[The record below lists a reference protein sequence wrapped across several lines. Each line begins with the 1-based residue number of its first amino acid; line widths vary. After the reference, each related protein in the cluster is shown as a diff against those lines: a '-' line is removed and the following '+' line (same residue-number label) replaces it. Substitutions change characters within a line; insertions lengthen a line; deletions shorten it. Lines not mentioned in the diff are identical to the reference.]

1 MNKKLSF
8 LSLFLV
14 LALAFSSLASTNWS
28 FDNASKDVT
37 VSSLGLTSSLSTTIS
52 STDNNS
58 VTVSSLALSSCG
70 ETDLDSSLVATTPF
84 NLTANTSAQTINF
97 QLNVTNAVSSGD
109 YACTLTATDSDGD
122 SDTLTL
128 NVNISEIDDFSIG
141 DTGLPSSMDVGNSH
155 NGSFTI
161 TNDGNVAQSFN
172 VTFSEKNGDDYEE
185 DLTLALTDSNGNTLA
200 SGFNTGSL
208 SVGQSYTINYNLSS
222 TKDLTIFHGENMGY
236 AFTVVNGNGDTKTKD
251 LATQFNS
258 DAFDIS
264 LELDPDD
271 ELEPGEEFTVEVTV
285 ENDAGVDME
294 DVEIKIWIQ
303 DIDDNQ
309 DLEAE
314 TSKFSLGDDDDK
326 TKKFDFQV
334 PYNVDAGDY
343 NVLVRVEGE
352 DEDNSSNDFKVYE
365 LFRNSE
371 GVTVEKQ
378 EDEDVVFINFETSTS
393 SLTCGDVFTSYVD
406 LVNVGTDDL
415 DDMYVKLTIEDL
427 NLEYTSETFDLDSSD
442 EDDRVKELQFLVSL
456 PLNLTETSYSVK
468 FHAYNEND
476 EVFDASYETLPVESC
491 ASSTSDTEEDTADET
506 TTDETTEDSGVVY
519 YPTGFSIADWFTTEN
534 AKLSFWII
542 GDVVLLLIAVYF
554 ISLLFRKRR

>member
-84 NLTANTSAQTINF
+84 NLTANTSAQTMNF
-97 QLNVTNAVSSGD
+97 QLNVTNAVSSGN

-128 NVNISEIDDFSIG
+128 NVNVSEIDDFSIG

-222 TKDLTIFHGENMGY
+222 TEDLTIFHGENMGY

-264 LELDPDD
+264 LEFDPDD

-285 ENDAGVDME
+285 ENDADVDME
-294 DVEIKIWIQ
+294 DVEIKIWVQ

-314 TSKFSLGDDDDK
+314 TAKFSLGDDDDK

-343 NVLVRVEGE
+343 NILVKVEGE

-365 LFRNSE
+365 MFRNSE

-378 EDEDVVFINFETSTS
+378 EDEDVVFINFETSSS
-393 SLTCGDVFTSYVD
+393 SLTCGDAFTAYVD

-415 DDMYVKLTIEDL
+415 DDMYVKLAIEAL

-456 PLNLTETSYSVK
+456 PLDLTETSYSVK
-468 FHAYNEND
+468 FYAYNEDD
-476 EVFDASYETLPVESC
+476 EVFDVSYETLPVESC
-491 ASSTSDTEEDTADET
+491 ASSTSDTEENTADET

-542 GDVVLLLIAVYF
+542 GDVVLLLIAIYF
-554 ISLLFRKRR
+554 ISLLFKKRR